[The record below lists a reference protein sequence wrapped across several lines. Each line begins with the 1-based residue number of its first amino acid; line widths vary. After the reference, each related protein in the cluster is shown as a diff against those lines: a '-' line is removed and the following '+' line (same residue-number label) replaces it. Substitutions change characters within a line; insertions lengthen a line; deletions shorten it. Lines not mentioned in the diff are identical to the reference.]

1 MGDNEFFILRHG
13 KPHGPCSVDE
23 LKAYLAYGSL
33 RPDELVGAAGTDNWL
48 PVSKVVAPPVTE
60 VEEEPDNWWEAL
72 CLWWR
77 RRNTS
82 EDAVSATDLINQRRR
97 AVRYRDWDKV
107 PQGVRSGIVF
117 WRILTGF
124 LFFPP
129 RLWAACST
137 VFTQRI
143 IRNNADDNGYLK
155 TWPAGVEVICTLLI
169 IVNALAWWLGLQWIV
184 FIGLPVVQQAM
195 AAFSVSFEEMMQT
208 LMKSGPH

>member
-13 KPHGPCSVDE
+13 KPHGPCSLDE
-23 LKAYLAYGSL
+23 LKAYIAYGSL
-33 RPDELVGAAGTDNWL
+33 RPDELVGAAGTDNWQ
-48 PVSKVVAPPVTE
+48 PVSAVLAPPASE
-60 VEEEPDNWWEAL
+60 LEAEPVNAWEKLRQWWQ
-72 CLWWR
+72 R
-77 RRNTS
+77 RHS
-82 EDAVSATDLINQRRR
+82 AEDAVLADLISQRRR

-107 PQGVRSGIVF
+107 PQGVRSGVVF
-117 WRILTGF
+117 WRVLTGF

-143 IRNNADDNGYLK
+143 IRNKADGSGYLK

-169 IVNALAWWLGLQWIV
+169 IVNALAWWLGLQWLA
-184 FIGLPVVQQAM
+184 FKGLPVAQQAM

-208 LMKSGPH
+208 LMKSRSR